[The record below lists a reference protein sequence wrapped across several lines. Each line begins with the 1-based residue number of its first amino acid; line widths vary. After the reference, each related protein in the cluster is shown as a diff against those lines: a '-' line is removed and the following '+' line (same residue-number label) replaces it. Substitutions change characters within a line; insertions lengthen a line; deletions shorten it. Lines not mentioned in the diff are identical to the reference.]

1 MELNAA
7 WSGVQEQLQIY
18 EPLIRRFLQG
28 DIIHPEWVPPH
39 DYDYDSEAPWSNS
52 KAHVDRPR
60 MLKFGE
66 QDRPDM
72 LLYGLGS
79 LDQVDIQFAER
90 LNLFMSHDEHTHV
103 ICTNLLTVLIS
114 VRRVILNT
122 SGTGKTRMVFELLSR
137 AWGLYFTCSSDQQ
150 SPYGSADL
158 GYILTYM
165 EGTQLCGHPSTWQQ
179 PLANNIQRAR
189 QALNNVITA
198 RLLIFGLFYDLV
210 QLLRIEEQVARQK
223 WLLLQLRSDIIFGT
237 SDDLFDEL
245 RAGVSRIDPNL
256 VEKRIETIISTR
268 KFPLSIIA
276 IDEGNVASKMHKSS
290 YAMSDGSTLAPVLRE
305 VVRHFSSSFPTQR
318 LIVSGT
324 RIDMN
329 VVTDAIENGSS
340 SQSRI
345 RLVCSLGSFDTVE
358 RTRHYVQHFLGPVSK
373 AQVARMHS
381 WFQGRHRFLANCVE
395 HMLML
400 GLAQLDAFIQMAV
413 VSLTGFDT
421 NNVEWELGHLYGL
434 IREDYELS
442 GSFAARHLQEAL
454 FAYTLRN
461 QQTSLWSDVEDHVSL
476 GLALLDDDAT
486 HASIWEPLVFYRLFT
501 WFLKNSDCGI
511 DTAVKQQLHKSL
523 RISHS
528 LRLVNGLA
536 SYLYRLHAPSTSDP
550 IGLSDY
556 LDFRGAIPGWADA
569 TAEIVLPPCTRAGH
583 IRLRYPTAFSITAA
597 KRPDDVL
604 DWLNGGDHPFLIPDD
619 GLGADLMFFLR
630 LKHVNL
636 GSTAV
641 VLVTLQL
648 ARPSRSARRDAK
660 IVPIQPAMFYPKANR
675 HRSAVISAIRSLP
688 RLPVDSNRAGPQSL
702 GMLRVLCSADP
713 FRPPTK
719 RELPVACLQV
729 ETIVQRSH
737 EPELDVSYLHRA
749 RRKQRHELEV
759 VNVS

>member
-1 MELNAA
+1 MGHVSCMGSDAA
-7 WSGVQEQLQIY
+7 WSRVRERLQSY

-28 DIIHPEWVPPH
+28 DIVHPEWLLPQA
-39 DYDYDSEAPWSNS
+39 YDGETIWP
-52 KAHVDRPR
+52 KPKDRAR
-60 MLKFGE
+60 IDQLRLLKFGE

-72 LLYGLGS
+72 LLSGLGS
-79 LDQVDIQFAER
+79 LDQMDTQFAER
-90 LNLFMSHDEHTHV
+90 LNRFTSHQEHV
-103 ICTNLLTVLIS
+103 VL
-114 VRRVILNT
+114 LNT
-122 SGTGKTRMVFELLSR
+122 SGTGKTRMVFEVLSR
-137 AWGLYFTCSSDQQ
+137 TWGLYFTCAADQQ
-150 SPYGSADL
+150 TPYGSSDL
-158 GYILTYM
+158 RYVISYLR
-165 EGTQLCGHPSTWQQ
+165 GTELSGHPTTWQQ
-179 PLANNIQRAR
+179 PLAENVTRAR
-189 QALNNVITA
+189 QALNCVITS
-198 RLLIFGLFYDLV
+198 RLLIFNLFCDLV
-210 QLLRIEEQVARQK
+210 QSLHVKEHIARRM
-223 WLLLQLRSDIIFGT
+223 WLLLQLRSDIIFNT
-237 SDDLFDEL
+237 PDDDLFDRLL
-245 RAGVSRIDPNL
+245 RTVSLLDPTL
-256 VEKRIETIISTR
+256 VEKRLTVLTSSC

-276 IDEGNVASKMHKSS
+276 VDEANVASGMHEAS
-290 YAMSDGSTLAPVLRE
+290 YVMSNGQTLAPVLRE
-305 VVRHFSSSFPTQR
+305 VIRHFSSSFPTQR

-329 VVTDAIENGSS
+329 VVTDAIESGTSNH
-340 SQSRI
+340 SRI
-345 RLVCSLGSFDTVE
+345 RLVCSLGSFDTIE
-358 RTRHYVQHFLGPVSK
+358 RTRNYVQHFLGPVSK

-400 GLAQLDAFIQMAV
+400 GLGQLHAFIQMAV

-442 GSFAARHLQEAL
+442 GSFAARHLREAL

-461 QQTSLWSDVEDHVSL
+461 QQTSLRSDVEDHVSL
-476 GLALLDDDAT
+476 GLALLDDDVT
-486 HASIWEPLVFYRLFT
+486 HATIWEPLVFYRLFT
-501 WFLKNSDCGI
+501 WFLNHSDRAI
-511 DTAVKQQLHKSL
+511 DTTAKQKLDEPL

-536 SYLYRLHAPSTSDP
+536 SYLYRLHAPSASEP

-569 TAEIVLPPCTRAGH
+569 TAEIILPPCTRAGH
-583 IRLRYPTAFSITAA
+583 IRLRYPAAFSITAA
-597 KRPDDVL
+597 KHPDDVL

-619 GLGADLMFFLR
+619 GLGTDLMFFLR

-641 VLVTLQL
+641 VLVSLQL
-648 ARPSRSARRDAK
+648 ARPSRSTRRDAK

-729 ETIVQRSH
+729 EALMQRSH
-737 EPELDVSYLHRA
+737 EPELDVSYLHHA

-759 VNVS
+759 VYVP

>member
-1 MELNAA
+1 MKSDAA
-7 WSGVQEQLQIY
+7 WAGVHERLRSY
-18 EPLIRRFLQG
+18 EPLIRQFLQ
-28 DIIHPEWVPPH
+28 DHIVHPEWILPQGH
-39 DYDYDSEAPWSNS
+39 DGETIWP
-52 KAHVDRPR
+52 KPKDRARIDRLR

-66 QDRPDM
+66 QERPDM

-79 LDQVDIQFAER
+79 LDQVDPNIAKR
-90 LNLFMSHDEHTHV
+90 VDLFMTHDEHTV
-103 ICTNLLTVLIS
+103 LL
-114 VRRVILNT
+114 NA
-122 SGTGKTRMVFELLSR
+122 SGTGKTRMVFEVLSR
-137 AWGLYFTCSSDQQ
+137 TWGLYFTCASDQQ
-150 SPYGSADL
+150 SPYGSSDL
-158 GYILTYM
+158 RYVLRHLR
-165 EGTQLCGHPSTWQQ
+165 GTELSSHPTTWKQ
-179 PLANNIQRAR
+179 PLAENTRRAF
-189 QALNNVITA
+189 QAFNCVIA
-198 RLLIFGLFYDLV
+198 SRLLIFELFCDLV
-210 QLLRIEEQVARQK
+210 QALHVEEQVARQK
-223 WLLLQLRSDIIFGT
+223 WLLLQLRSDIIFNT
-237 SDDLFDEL
+237 PDDDLFTRLL
-245 RAGVSRIDPNL
+245 RGVSLLDPTL
-256 VEKRIETIISTR
+256 VEKRLAKLTSCC
-268 KFPLSIIA
+268 KFPIA
-276 IDEGNVASKMHKSS
+276 IVAVDEANVASGMHETS
-290 YAMSDGSTLAPVLRE
+290 YAMSDGKTLAPVLRE

-318 LIVSGT
+318 LVVSGT
-324 RIDMN
+324 RVDTT
-329 VVTDAIENGSS
+329 VVRDAIENGSS

-400 GLAQLDAFIQMAV
+400 GLGQLDTFIQMAV
-413 VSLTGFDT
+413 VSLTG
-421 NNVEWELGHLYGL
+421 
-434 IREDYELS
+434 EDYELS
-442 GSFAARHLQEAL
+442 GSFAARHLREAL

-486 HASIWEPLVFYRLFT
+486 HASIWEPLVFYRLYT
-501 WFLKNSDCGI
+501 WVINSPDCGI
-511 DTAVKQQLHKSL
+511 DTVLKQQLDKSL

-528 LRLVNGLA
+528 LRLVHGLA

-569 TAEIVLPPCTRAGH
+569 TAEIVLPPCTRTSR
-583 IRLRYPTAFSITAA
+583 IRVRYPAAFSITAA

-648 ARPSRSARRDAK
+648 ARPSRSTRRDAT

-729 ETIVQRSH
+729 EALMQRSH
-737 EPELDVSYLHRA
+737 EPELDVSCLHRA

-759 VNVS
+759 VNVP

>member
-1 MELNAA
+1 MEL
-7 WSGVQEQLQIY
+7 SSCCVVRVQEQLQTY

-39 DYDYDSEAPWSNS
+39 DYDSEAPWSNS
-52 KAHVDRPR
+52 KARVDRPR

-103 ICTNLLTVLIS
+103 IFTNLLTVLIS
-114 VRRVILNT
+114 CPQGYIEYIWHRKDTNVSLRL
-122 SGTGKTRMVFELLSR
+122 SG
-137 AWGLYFTCSSDQQ
+137 
-150 SPYGSADL
+150 L

-198 RLLIFGLFYDLV
+198 RLLIFELFYDLV

-256 VEKRIETIISTR
+256 TR
-268 KFPLSIIA
+268 ATSRPRCTSRA
-276 IDEGNVASKMHKSS
+276 TRCP
-290 YAMSDGSTLAPVLRE
+290 DGSTLAPVLRE

-329 VVTDAIENGSS
+329 VVTDAIEMIFKPISN
-340 SQSRI
+340 
-345 RLVCSLGSFDTVE
+345 SLG
-358 RTRHYVQHFLGPVSK
+358 
-373 AQVARMHS
+373 
-381 WFQGRHRFLANCVE
+381 
-395 HMLML
+395 
-400 GLAQLDAFIQMAV
+400 QLDTFIQMAV

-421 NNVEWELGHLYGL
+421 NNVEWELEHLYGL

-442 GSFAARHLQEAL
+442 GSFAARHLREAL

-486 HASIWEPLVFYRLFT
+486 HASIWEPLVFYRLYT
-501 WFLKNSDCGI
+501 WVINSPDCGI
-511 DTAVKQQLHKSL
+511 DTLTL
-523 RISHS
+523 GPWPRIVS
-528 LRLVNGLA
+528 V
-536 SYLYRLHAPSTSDP
+536 STSRTFDLRSD
-550 IGLSDY
+550 GLSDY

-569 TAEIVLPPCTRAGH
+569 TAEIVLPPCTRTSR
-583 IRLRYPTAFSITAA
+583 IRVRYPAAFSITAA

-648 ARPSRSARRDAK
+648 ARPSRSTRRDAT
-660 IVPIQPAMFYPKANR
+660 IVPIQPAMFYPKRR
-675 HRSAVISAIRSLP
+675 HL
-688 RLPVDSNRAGPQSL
+688 
-702 GMLRVLCSADP
+702 
-713 FRPPTK
+713 
-719 RELPVACLQV
+719 
-729 ETIVQRSH
+729 SH
-737 EPELDVSYLHRA
+737 QIFTQTA
-749 RRKQRHELEV
+749 RGF
-759 VNVS
+759 

>member
-7 WSGVQEQLQIY
+7 WSGVQEQLQTY

-39 DYDYDSEAPWSNS
+39 DYDSEAPWSNS
-52 KAHVDRPR
+52 KARVDRPR

-103 ICTNLLTVLIS
+103 IFTNLLTVLIS

-198 RLLIFGLFYDLV
+198 RLLIFELFYDLV

-256 VEKRIETIISTR
+256 VEKRMETIISTH

-290 YAMSDGSTLAPVLRE
+290 YAMSDGS
-305 VVRHFSSSFPTQR
+305 
-318 LIVSGT
+318 
-324 RIDMN
+324 
-329 VVTDAIENGSS
+329 
-340 SQSRI
+340 
-345 RLVCSLGSFDTVE
+345 
-358 RTRHYVQHFLGPVSK
+358 PVSK
-373 AQVARMHS
+373 AQVVRMHS

-400 GLAQLDAFIQMAV
+400 GLGQLDTFIQMAV

-421 NNVEWELGHLYGL
+421 NNVEWELEHLYGL

-442 GSFAARHLQEAL
+442 GSFAARHLREAL

-486 HASIWEPLVFYRLFT
+486 HAP
-501 WFLKNSDCGI
+501 DCGI
-511 DTAVKQQLHKSL
+511 DTVLKQQLDKSL

-528 LRLVNGLA
+528 LRLVHGLA

-569 TAEIVLPPCTRAGH
+569 TAEIVLPPCTRTSQ
-583 IRLRYPTAFSITAA
+583 IRVRYPAAFSITAA

-648 ARPSRSARRDAK
+648 ARPSRSTRRDAT
-660 IVPIQPAMFYPKANR
+660 IVPIQPAMFYPKRR
-675 HRSAVISAIRSLP
+675 HL
-688 RLPVDSNRAGPQSL
+688 
-702 GMLRVLCSADP
+702 
-713 FRPPTK
+713 
-719 RELPVACLQV
+719 
-729 ETIVQRSH
+729 SH
-737 EPELDVSYLHRA
+737 QIFTQTA
-749 RRKQRHELEV
+749 RGF
-759 VNVS
+759 